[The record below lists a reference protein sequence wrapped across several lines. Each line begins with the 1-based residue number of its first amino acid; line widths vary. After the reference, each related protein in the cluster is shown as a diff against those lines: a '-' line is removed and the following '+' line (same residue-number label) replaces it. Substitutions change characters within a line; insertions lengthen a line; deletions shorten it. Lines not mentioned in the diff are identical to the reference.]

1 MGKHPA
7 IYAEEIIMDIL
18 QLIDRLEELFNDAKA
33 VPFTHNVIVDED
45 RMLELIDQMRISI
58 PDEVKKAQQVIAQ
71 RDRVMAQAQEEAN
84 RTLEIARQKAD
95 GFVQKDIIVQEA
107 QRRAEQILAQA
118 RADAEATRVEADNYV
133 VDALMQLQD
142 QLTRLTTQVNNG
154 IRTVQEEQAR
164 KAISAP
170 ASVSLPEKA
179 TK

>member
-1 MGKHPA
+1 
-7 IYAEEIIMDIL
+7 MDIL

-58 PDEVKKAQQVIAQ
+58 PEEVKKAQQVVAQ

-84 RTLEIARQKAD
+84 RTLDIARQKAD
-95 GFVQKDIIVQEA
+95 QLTQKDMIVQEA

-133 VDALMQLQD
+133 VDNLMQLQD
-142 QLTRLTTQVNNG
+142 QLARLTNQVNNG
-154 IRTVQEEQAR
+154 IRTVQDDQMR
-164 KAISAP
+164 KSTVSSANWRNVFLS
-170 ASVSLPEKA
+170 ALTTLNDA
-179 TK
+179 THNFR